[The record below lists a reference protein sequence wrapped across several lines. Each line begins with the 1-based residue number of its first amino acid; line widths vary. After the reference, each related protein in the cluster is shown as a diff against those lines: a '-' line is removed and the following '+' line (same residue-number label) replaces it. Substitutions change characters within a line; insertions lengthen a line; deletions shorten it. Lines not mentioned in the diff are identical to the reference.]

1 MTAKKSFQIIFR
13 ITLILFSLQFLKDA
27 FFKWDGYSFYMRFI
41 DFLPDLAL
49 AYILWTV
56 MGVIAAVVLW
66 LIVYVIY
73 IIIPKSIIYVHLEHV
88 ILFLFLVI
96 VPQYI
101 KRTYFSDFSF
111 SGFLGINRLA
121 IIAIGVLISAVIIW
135 FGYKYTDKIVSEINS
150 RITPLIWIFGL
161 LLFVAIPF
169 SFIGGES
176 SQPERKADN
185 TSHDVSQLKAGSSG
199 KRPNFIFIIMDTL
212 ATRDMQLY
220 GYERPTTP
228 FLSEWAKTATVFNRA
243 YAAAN
248 WTTPATMS
256 IMTGQRVWTHG
267 VWHLIYYHPVG
278 NYENNFPEVL
288 RDSGYDV
295 YSFVQNPFAH
305 PDTLGIKDP
314 FLLRDK
320 AHTFW
325 LPPKWWLDILKGFF
339 VNKPVVKEW
348 IFERNP
354 FAKKINSFRPES
366 HVTDV
371 PPDIV
376 YNKFLKFIS
385 ERQREKDKSQ
395 TPFFAWL
402 HVFPPHD
409 FYLPSEPYMGMFG
422 DGEKYNSDKKQS
434 EIEMLGSAY
443 TPQWQPD
450 VDILRKRY
458 DEFVLYSDQQFK
470 IFLSGIAEK
479 LDLSNT
485 VIILLSDHGES
496 FSHGWLAHKGTHLY
510 ESIVHIPLII
520 KLPGQTTGRAIDMR
534 VEHTDVAP
542 TILELAGIPIP
553 PWMEGRSL
561 SPLLNGEYIQPQ
573 PVFSMQFSNNP
584 VIGSRHIEKGT
595 VAVWDGDYKLIH
607 YLDNNKSLLFNLKKD
622 PDETRDILQNKPEI
636 AQHLLKLINNNLLIA
651 NQRNTQLSNK

>member
-1 MTAKKSFQIIFR
+1 M
-13 ITLILFSLQFLKDA
+13 
-27 FFKWDGYSFYMRFI
+27 
-41 DFLPDLAL
+41 
-49 AYILWTV
+49 
-56 MGVIAAVVLW
+56 
-66 LIVYVIY
+66 IY
-73 IIIPKSIIYVHLEHV
+73 KIIPKSIIHIRLEHV
-88 ILFLFLVI
+88 IFLLFLVI

-101 KRTYFSDFSF
+101 KRTYFSNFSF
-111 SGFLGINRLA
+111 SGSFGINRLV
-121 IIAIGVLISAVIIW
+121 IITIGVLISAVIIW
-135 FGYKYTDKIVSEINS
+135 FGYKYIEKIVYEVNS

-161 LLFVAIPF
+161 FLFVAVPL
-169 SFIGGES
+169 SFMGGES
-176 SQPERKADN
+176 SQAGRKADN
-185 TSHDVSQLKAGSSG
+185 ISQDVSQFNAGASS

-212 ATRDMQLY
+212 AARDMQLY
-220 GYERPTTP
+220 GYKRPTTP
-228 FLSEWAKTATVFNRA
+228 FISEWAKTAAVFNRA

-248 WTTPATMS
+248 WTTPAAMS

-267 VWHLIYYHPVG
+267 VWHLIYYHPFE
-278 NYENNFPEVL
+278 NYDNNLPALL

-325 LPPKWWLDILKGFF
+325 LPPEWWMDILKGFF
-339 VNKPVVKEW
+339 LNKPVVKEW
-348 IFERNP
+348 IFERNV

-422 DGEKYNSDKKQS
+422 DAEKYNSDKKQS

-443 TPQWQPD
+443 APQLQPD

-470 IFLSGIAEK
+470 TFISGIAEK

-510 ESIVHIPLII
+510 ESLVHVPLII
-520 KLPGQTTGRAIDMR
+520 KLPGQAAGRTIDMK

-542 TILELAGIPIP
+542 TILELAGISIP

-561 SPLLNGEYIQPQ
+561 FPLLNGETMQSQ

-584 VIGSRHIEKGT
+584 VIGSRHIDKGT
-595 VAVWDGDYKLIH
+595 VAVWDGDYKLIN
-607 YLDNNKSLLFNLKKD
+607 YLDNKKSLLFDLKND
-622 PDETRDILQNKPEI
+622 PDE
-636 AQHLLKLINNNLLIA
+636 NNDLY
-651 NQRNTQLSNK
+651 LSNPETAQRLLQLITDNIDRVNKRITH